1 MARKSKRFQDINK
14 ELDLEQNYDLG
25 DAVALLQKVPPV
37 RFDQTVD
44 INLQLGVDPRKADQQ
59 VRGHVTLPHGTG
71 RKSVILVV
79 TQGDKIQEALDAGA
93 DYAGGEEYIQKV
105 AAGWTDFTAMIATP
119 DMMRE
124 VGKLGKVLG
133 PRGLMPSP
141 KAGTVTPDVA
151 NAVREIKG
159 GKEEFKVSRSGA
171 IHGAVGKLSFSAEQL
186 TENLMAYL
194 QAVHRAKPASARGN
208 YFKSLYIS
216 STMGPGIEIDLRK
229 LAMS

>member
-1 MARKSKRFQDINK
+1 MGRRSKRFQDIEK
-14 ELDLEQNYDLG
+14 ELDLQQSYDLS
-25 DAVALLQKVPPV
+25 DAVEMLRKVPAV
-37 RFDQTVD
+37 KFDQTVD
-44 INLQLGVDPRKADQQ
+44 VNLQLGVDPRKADQQ
-59 VRGHVTLPHGTG
+59 VRGNVTLPHGTG
-71 RKSVILVV
+71 RKSVVLVI

-93 DYAGGEEYIQKV
+93 DFAGGDEYLQKV
-105 AAGWTDFTAMIATP
+105 AGGWTDFTAMVATP

-151 NAVREIKG
+151 TAVKEIKA
-159 GKEEFKVSRSGA
+159 GKEEFKVNRSGA

-186 TENLMAYL
+186 EENLTTYL
-194 QAVHRAKPASARGN
+194 QAIYRAKPAAAKGN
-208 YFKSLYIS
+208 YVKSLFIS
-216 STMGPGIEIDLRK
+216 STMGPGIEIDVRK